1 MGPIARG
8 SPRGTTHAF
17 TPGRVTTMLD
27 WISLGASL
35 VLSLLAVVALALTV
49 LGVFVLGRGIL

>member
-1 MGPIARG
+1 
-8 SPRGTTHAF
+8 
-17 TPGRVTTMLD
+17 MLD

-35 VLSLLAVVALALTV
+35 VLGGLALVALVLTA